1 MAFVDKALVTKIK
14 SMHALHIDEDG
25 YETLM
30 KKKAI
35 KDVALFLKEHKAYE
49 SLLKNIPISAL
60 NRSRLEGL
68 IKKHHFDEMIRLL
81 KFIHLKDKS
90 FYTISIVTME
100 HETLLAMLRRFIST
114 EDYDVIEQI
123 PVYFDRY
130 SKMDVLKVTQSKDLD
145 SLTEA
150 LTGTRYQKIFQP
162 FKHVFNEDIRYYEFE
177 ALLENDFY
185 HYAFQQI
192 KDNYHGRFKDKLI
205 QMYTS
210 RIEMENMIKVY
221 RLKKFYG
228 IENEDIKA
236 ILIPTNRAIEKKL
249 DKIIAIEKPEDIF
262 SEIIKNKSDENTSQD
277 EFIYL
282 EYYRDFLKFKMAKD
296 FLYFTTET
304 PAIFLGYMF
313 ISELEIANLTHI
325 IEGIRYQVPENEIR
339 QMLVY

>member
-14 SMHALHIDEDG
+14 AMHADHIDEEG
-25 YETLM
+25 YQSLM

-49 SLLKNIPISAL
+49 DTLKNIPLDAL
-60 NRSRLEGL
+60 NRARLEGL
-68 IKKHHFDEMIRLL
+68 IKKHHFDEMIRLI

-90 FYTISIVTME
+90 FYTISIVNME

-114 EDYDVIEQI
+114 EEYDVIEQI

-130 SKMDVLKVTQSKDLD
+130 SKMDVLKVTQASNLET
-145 SLTEA
+145 LVEA
-150 LTGTRYQKIFQP
+150 LKGTRYHKLFSP
-162 FKHVFNEDIRYYEFE
+162 FAHVFNEDIRYYEFE

-185 HYAFQQI
+185 KYAFNQI
-192 KDNYHGRFKDKLI
+192 EKNYHGAFKRKLI
-205 QMYTS
+205 EMYES

-236 ILIPTNRAIEKKL
+236 ILIPTNRMVEKKL
-249 DKIIAIEKPEDIF
+249 DKIIAIENPKDIF
-262 SEIIKNKSDENTSQD
+262 KSIIKDHEETSSTGED
-277 EFIYL
+277 FVYL
-282 EYYRDFLKFKMAKD
+282 EYYRDLLKHKIAKD
-296 FLYFTTET
+296 FMYFTVET

-313 ISELEIANLTHI
+313 LSELEIANLTHI

-339 QMLVY
+339 HMLVY

>member
-14 SMHALHIDEDG
+14 SMHALHLDEDG
-25 YETLM
+25 YDVLM

-35 KDVALFLKEHKAYE
+35 KDVALFLKDHKAYE
-49 SLLKNIPISAL
+49 PVLKNIPISAL

-68 IKKHHFDEMIRLL
+68 IKKHHFDEMIRLI

-114 EDYDVIEQI
+114 EEYDVIEQI

-130 SKMDVLKVTQSKDLD
+130 SKMDVLKVTQAKDLD

-150 LTGTRYQKIFQP
+150 LKGSRYEKIFKP
-162 FKHVFNEDIRYYEFE
+162 FRHVFNEDIRYYEFE

-185 HYAFQQI
+185 RYAFNQI
-192 KDNYHGRFKDKLI
+192 NANYHGGFKAKLLK
-205 QMYTS
+205 MYTS

-228 IENEDIKA
+228 VENEDIKA
-236 ILIPTNRAIEKKL
+236 ILIPTDRAIEKKL

-262 SEIIKNKSDENTSQD
+262 KEIIKNKQD
-277 EFIYL
+277 ATVTHDDFIYL
-282 EYYRDFLKFKMAKD
+282 EYYRDYLKFKIAKE
-296 FLYFTTET
+296 FLYFTNET